1 MSEYD
6 KNATAGEPESTPK
19 IGKHII
25 EEPQVFQNDNVGFP
39 GPDDKKKKVGKKK
52 QITITFRENRTF
64 ELNLGHEV
72 MRFVGRETKPVD
84 AGILKHPAFIQARK
98 DFNIKGI

>member
-1 MSEYD
+1 MDEVKND
-6 KNATAGEPESTPK
+6 KNSSAGESVDTPK
-19 IGKHII
+19 IGKHVP
-25 EEPQVFQNDNVGFP
+25 ERYPASEKPKDKFP
-39 GPDDKKKKVGKKK
+39 AKKK

-72 MRFVGRETKPVD
+72 MRFEGRQTKAVD
-84 AGILKHPAFIQARK
+84 VSILKHPAFIQARK